1 MQEIDVRAAPLDQ
14 LESILAPGRP
24 DRLAATASR
33 SRSELDGRV
42 VWNVKAT
49 AHGGGVAEMLQ
60 GLLAYGRGAG
70 VDTRWLVIDGDP
82 DFFAITKRVHN
93 ALHGVGRPG
102 SGLGAA
108 EHEHYE
114 SVLAGNLVD
123 LQVRVRTGD
132 LVLLHD
138 PQTAGLVDGVRA
150 TGAHVVWRSHIGR
163 DDTNVHTDRGWAFLR
178 GYLEHADAF
187 VFSRRRYVPSWVPP
201 DRVRV
206 IEPSIDPFSTK
217 NCELDDHDVAAVLA
231 RVGLVTA
238 DGDAEPVTFRRR
250 DGTSGAVRAH
260 AGLLGGAEPPPLEAP
275 LVVQVSRW
283 DRLKDMAGVLSA
295 FADHVAPV
303 RPEVH
308 LMLAGPDVSGVSD
321 DPEGLE
327 VRADC
332 RRTWL
337 RLPASV
343 RRRCHLAS
351 IPMDDADENA
361 IIVNALQRHATVVVQ
376 KSLAEGFGLTVS
388 EALWKAKPVLASAV
402 GGIQDQIV
410 DGRDGLLLAEPH
422 DLPAFAARLTQLLDD
437 PALGAR
443 LGRSGHERVRAEFLG
458 DRHLTQYLDLFEQL
472 LDIGGVPVAG

>member
-1 MQEIDVRAAPLDQ
+1 MQEIDVRAAPLDR

-24 DRLAATASR
+24 EQLAATAGR
-33 SRSELDGRV
+33 SRSELAGRV
-42 VWNVKAT
+42 VWNVNAT

-60 GLLAYGRGAG
+60 GLLPYGRGVG

-82 DFFAITKRVHN
+82 EFFAITKRIHN
-93 ALHGVGRPG
+93 ALHGVERPG
-102 SGLGAA
+102 PGLGAA
-108 EHEHYE
+108 EHQHYE
-114 SVLAGNLVD
+114 SILAANLVD
-123 LQVRVRTGD
+123 LQERVRAGD

-217 NCELDDHDVAAVLA
+217 NCELDDHDVAMVLA

-238 DGDAEPVTFRRR
+238 DGDTEPVTFQRR
-250 DGTSGAVRAH
+250 DGTSGTVRAH
-260 AGLLGGAEPPPLEAP
+260 SRLLGGAEPPPLEAP

-283 DRLKDMAGVLSA
+283 DRLKDMSGVLSA
-295 FADHVAPV
+295 FAEHIAPV

-327 VRADC
+327 VLEDC
-332 RRTWL
+332 RRTWSG
-337 RLPASV
+337 LPASV
-343 RRRCHLAS
+343 RDRCHLAS

-376 KSLAEGFGLTVS
+376 KSLAEGFGLTVA
-388 EALWKAKPVLASAV
+388 EALWKARPVLASAV

-410 DGRDGLLLAEPH
+410 DGRDGLLLAEPEN
-422 DLPAFAARLTQLLDD
+422 LPAFAARLAELLDD

-458 DRHLTQYLDLFEQL
+458 DRHLTQYLDLFEDL
-472 LDIGGVPVAG
+472 LDITKAPVLG